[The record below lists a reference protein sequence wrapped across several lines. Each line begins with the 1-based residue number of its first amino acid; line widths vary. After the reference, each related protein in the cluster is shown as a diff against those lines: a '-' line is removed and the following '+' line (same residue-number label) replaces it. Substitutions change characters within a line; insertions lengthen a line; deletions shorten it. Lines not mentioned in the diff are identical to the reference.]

1 MNNRVFNVKRKLIT
15 WLLLVLAITVQA
27 QNNNHFSL
35 FTDRDLYA
43 SGETLLL
50 KVFAPADEQSGIV
63 NIDLINS
70 TGKIIVGIN
79 KKLIDHQADGFIY
92 LPDSLSSGSYF
103 LCTST
108 RVNPTYTVKEL
119 FISNRFT
126 GIPETGFA
134 LRSTD
139 TNPIVEKP
147 VADLQ
152 TEGLNKSYKTR
163 DKAHVALHLPSGLL
177 SQINSNLLVSI
188 SAVAPGYTPAAFTK
202 KIESQRNQIIEKD
215 GVVLEGMIKDLKT
228 GEPFKKGVVF
238 LSVPDS
244 MPRFNFFVTGN
255 DGRFNFQLDNYFGK
269 IPVVVQGFDRDEKR
283 LLKITVNQRDSLKS
297 LVPNFENWT
306 IPAELRKSSE
316 QNTDAVTF
324 RKIFNQQEIAIQ
336 PIHRPKAEPFPFYG
350 VPSTVVYPKLFI
362 DLPDFT
368 EISREL
374 LTGVKF
380 RAYNRIPTLQV
391 FNSAQRNYFND
402 PPLLLLDGIPV
413 RDISA
418 IKNLGSSAIG
428 RVEISMSER
437 YYGNLRFPGV
447 LAIYTSKA
455 DYSQIVESED
465 LIKLSLDAIQPDATL
480 VTPAD
485 ASLNLPDLR
494 KVLLWKPSLKP
505 EETIQLDFGTSDLLG
520 RYKLVI
526 HGTTTDGSIFYKEQF
541 FEVN

>member
-15 WLLLVLAITVQA
+15 WLLLVLAITGQA

-70 TGKIIVGIN
+70 TGKIILGIN

-126 GIPETGFA
+126 GISETGFA
-134 LRSTD
+134 LRSAG

-147 VADLQ
+147 VAELQ

-188 SAVAPGYTPAAFTK
+188 SAVAPGYTPAVFTK
-202 KIESQRNQIIEKD
+202 RIESQRNQIIEKD
-215 GVVLEGMIKDLKT
+215 GVVLEGMIKDIKT

-244 MPRFNFFVTGN
+244 IPRFNFFVTGN

-283 LLKITVNQRDSLKS
+283 LLKISVNQRDSLKS

-336 PIHRPKAEPFPFYG
+336 SIHRPKAEPFPFYG

-465 LIKLSLDAIQPDATL
+465 LIKLNLDAIQPDATL
-480 VTPAD
+480 VTPTD

-520 RYKLVI
+520 SYKLVI

>member
-1 MNNRVFNVKRKLIT
+1 
-15 WLLLVLAITVQA
+15 
-27 QNNNHFSL
+27 
-35 FTDRDLYA
+35 
-43 SGETLLL
+43 
-50 KVFAPADEQSGIV
+50 
-63 NIDLINS
+63 
-70 TGKIIVGIN
+70 
-79 KKLIDHQADGFIY
+79 
-92 LPDSLSSGSYF
+92 
-103 LCTST
+103 
-108 RVNPTYTVKEL
+108 
-119 FISNRFT
+119 
-126 GIPETGFA
+126 
-134 LRSTD
+134 
-139 TNPIVEKP
+139 
-147 VADLQ
+147 
-152 TEGLNKSYKTR
+152 
-163 DKAHVALHLPSGLL
+163 
-177 SQINSNLLVSI
+177 
-188 SAVAPGYTPAAFTK
+188 
-202 KIESQRNQIIEKD
+202 
-215 GVVLEGMIKDLKT
+215 
-228 GEPFKKGVVF
+228 
-238 LSVPDS
+238 